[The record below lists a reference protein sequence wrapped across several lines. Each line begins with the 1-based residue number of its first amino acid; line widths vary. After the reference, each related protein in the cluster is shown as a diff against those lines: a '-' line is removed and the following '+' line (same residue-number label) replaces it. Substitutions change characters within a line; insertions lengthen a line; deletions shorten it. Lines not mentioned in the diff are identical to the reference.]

1 MIWGCIFGSLAMATF
16 MTMKDCFKRGHTS
29 YIDIDTPL
37 VFMCNLIVWL
47 IVIVIFL
54 CCKLYGGE

>member
-37 VFMCNLIVWL
+37 IFMANLIVWL

-54 CCKLYGGE
+54 CCKLYGGN